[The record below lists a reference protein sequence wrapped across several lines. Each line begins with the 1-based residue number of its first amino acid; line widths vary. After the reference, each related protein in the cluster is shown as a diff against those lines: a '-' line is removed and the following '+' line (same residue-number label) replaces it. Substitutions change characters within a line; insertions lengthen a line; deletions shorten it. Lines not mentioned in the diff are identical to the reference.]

1 MIGARILVPRRTR
14 AAGGRLV
21 LRAPRLLSRVL
32 TSRVERLHTL
42 RQRDRDRR
50 GVAPPAGSFTLL
62 RLGWRSGTMSDGNR
76 MIRAFSAEETLA
88 RAGQLAEVLLDC
100 IAGGASVSVLEDFS
114 RDEATEYWRAIAA
127 EVRADRRV
135 LFAAGEVDWCP
146 AGAAPG
152 RRADPVRRRRGR
164 S

>member
-1 MIGARILVPRRTR
+1 MSTRGRRARVRCRGMERENDQHPHGRLDDWGAHSRSSKTR

-100 IAGGASVSVLEDFS
+100 IAGGASVSFMEDFS
-114 RDEATEYWRAIAA
+114 RDEATEYWRA
-127 EVRADRRV
+127 
-135 LFAAGEVDWCP
+135 
-146 AGAAPG
+146 
-152 RRADPVRRRRGR
+152 
-164 S
+164 